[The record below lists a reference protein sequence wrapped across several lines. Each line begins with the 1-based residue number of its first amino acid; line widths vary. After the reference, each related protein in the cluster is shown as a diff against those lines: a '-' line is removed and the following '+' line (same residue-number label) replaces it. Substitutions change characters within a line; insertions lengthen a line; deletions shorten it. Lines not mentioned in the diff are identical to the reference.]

1 MSGWDDLDRRL
12 FAGVRA
18 ASLEEDTTS
27 IPPGA
32 ISVTKLGAQLSV
44 STDMLMD
51 EGLIPDTRPAR
62 PRRTPV
68 RVTPWTLARA
78 RARTAVADARLRV
91 GCWIAGVQVAEY
103 DDDETDVDWCDGDG

>member
-18 ASLEEDTTS
+18 ARFDEDLTA
-27 IPPGA
+27 IPPEA
-32 ISVTKLGAQLSV
+32 FSVTKYGAQVPV
-44 STDMLMD
+44 STDMLMA

-68 RVTPWTLARA
+68 QVTPWLLARA
-78 RARTAVADARLRV
+78 RARTAVAGARLRV

-103 DDDETDVDWCDGDG
+103 DGETEEDW